1 MGELIYC
8 SRPIAAN
15 PYYLEE
21 LSVNIYS
28 LEEMSYFI
36 FHNVY
41 LINSDFMSIDLTRWI
56 GRELDLKE
64 LSESLYSM
72 ITDNAPLHLFIGT
85 ILRESGYLSSGE
97 IRDTLDIISAFE
109 NKSDAERKKIRAD
122 RFMDKG
128 RTMEA
133 IYEYEDLLSS
143 EDNIGDRLLG
153 DVWHNLGSAYAKLFF
168 LHEAGECFIRAYKK
182 NHRRQSL
189 RSLMYTYLLMGDKA
203 GLEKQITYFQI
214 PEQERELVQNEVQH
228 VLEAD
233 KIKSFNEEVDRMRSS
248 YSEQSAY
255 RGALKNI
262 IDGWKSEYV

>member
-8 SRPIAAN
+8 NRQIAAN
-15 PYYLEE
+15 PFFVEE
-21 LSVNIYS
+21 FSVNIYS
-28 LEEMSYFI
+28 LEEMSYYI

-41 LINSDFMSIDLTRWI
+41 LINSDFMSIELTRWI
-56 GRELDLKE
+56 GRELDMKD
-64 LSESLYSM
+64 LSESLYTM

-85 ILRESGYLSSGE
+85 ILKESGYLSSGE
-97 IRDTLDIISAFE
+97 IRDTLGIIGAFE

-153 DVWHNLGSAYAKLFF
+153 DIWHNLGSAYAKLFF

-189 RSLMYTYLLMGDKA
+189 RSLMYTYLLLGDKA
-203 GLEKQITYFQI
+203 GLEKQIAYFQV
-214 PEQERELVQNEVQH
+214 PEDERQIVQDEVTH
-228 VLEAD
+228 VLNSD
-233 KIKSFNEEVDRMRSS
+233 KIKSFNDEVDRMRSL

-262 IDGWKSEYV
+262 IDSWKALYV